1 MPNDER
7 AALPLS
13 DEILDERG
21 AAYLLKI
28 STATLTNWRLA
39 GRGPP
44 YSKLSGHTVRYSKRR
59 LLDWLESRTVEGAE
73 IKKAEQ

>member
-1 MPNDER
+1 MPEESTP
-7 AALPLS
+7 LPLS
-13 DEILDERG
+13 DEILNEIE
-21 AAYLLKI
+21 AADLLKI
-28 STATLTNWRLA
+28 ASATLTNWRLA

-44 YSKLSGHTVRYSKRR
+44 FSRLSGHTVRYSKRR